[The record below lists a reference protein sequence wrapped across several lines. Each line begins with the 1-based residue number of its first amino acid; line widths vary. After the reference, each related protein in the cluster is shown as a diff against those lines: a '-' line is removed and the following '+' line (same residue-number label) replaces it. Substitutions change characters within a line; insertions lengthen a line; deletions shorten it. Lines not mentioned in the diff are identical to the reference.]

1 MYKNRRSLSL
11 SILLGLLLLV
21 TACGGVSVTQVKPRP
36 TVTIAPSF
44 QARLSP
50 VPSPPKYRCGAW
62 SSNNAPGPYST
73 IAIYARLTKNVM
85 GVSGATATAVVHFHA
100 FDLTLDQQPVSDSGG
115 YVTFTLSLQGREPRN
130 IPATVDVTFSNFP
143 GGTVHC
149 TQAFF
154 TPQ

>member
-1 MYKNRRSLSL
+1 MYKNMRFLSL
-11 SILLGLLLLV
+11 SILLGLLLLA
-21 TACGGVSVTQVKPRP
+21 TACGGVSATQLKPGP

-50 VPSPPKYRCGAW
+50 APSPPAYRCGAW

-73 IAIYARLTKNVM
+73 ITIYARLTKNVS
-85 GVSGATATAVVHFHA
+85 GVSGATATAVVHFHT

-115 YVTFTLSLQGREPRN
+115 YVTFSLSLEGREQVN
-130 IPATVDVTFSNFP
+130 IPATVDVTFNNFP